1 MIIPHAVSSAWLSP
15 EHVFKHFIESFHGR
29 PGFQD
34 ELRFWLFFFLFLCPP
49 IKIHSSPF
57 ISYAGACDVCHSDV
71 VKYRGVCLFICH
83 ALTPSFPGEPS
94 RGLKSGG
101 GKDLYTLFVRD
112 HTHHTSLCLHLV
124 SFTIFL
130 CPHSPN
136 HHIHVHRFGN
146 INKTSVI
153 ERKKKIKAV

>member
-71 VKYRGVCLFICH
+71 VKYREVCLFIRQ
-83 ALTPSFPGEPS
+83 ALTQYFQSFPGEPS
-94 RGLKSGG
+94 RSLTLGG
-101 GKDLYTLFVRD
+101 GERLVHPFCKGP
-112 HTHHTSLCLHLV
+112 HTPHIPLSPFSFFYYLLV
-124 SFTIFL
+124 PAL
-130 CPHSPN
+130 PESPYSCSS
-136 HHIHVHRFGN
+136 IWQY
-146 INKTSVI
+146 
-153 ERKKKIKAV
+153 